1 MFFHPSPLVA
11 RSMLLKEPIRLAEL
25 KYRVLQ
31 RNRIAQI
38 LIPIAVVTPSL
49 RAGVF
54 QALDRRLSLL

>member
-1 MFFHPSPLVA
+1 
-11 RSMLLKEPIRLAEL
+11 MLLKEPIRLAEL
-25 KYRVLQ
+25 KYRVLE